1 MTEQKVMGRTIFS
14 SFILAGAVILAAA
27 FLAPGAGQ
35 SSDVACNSAYGIN
48 TCSRGLGV
56 KWA

>member
-27 FLAPGAGQ
+27 FMAPGAGK
-35 SSDVACNSAYGIN
+35 SSDVGCNSAYGID
-48 TCSRGLGV
+48 TCSVENKTR
-56 KWA
+56 

>member
-35 SSDVACNSAYGIN
+35 SSDVDCNSAYGIN
-48 TCSRGLGV
+48 TCSVENKTR
-56 KWA
+56 